1 MGLHPQ
7 QRTGL
12 VRGGRGP
19 LGQPREAD
27 STRDQL
33 HVGLDRLALGVADGV
48 LHADPQVTAGRQA
61 RQDHRDRRAAD
72 AGGRERGAHRQVAQ
86 AGDQGFG
93 GTGHAAG
100 YTHDEVDVDVLA
112 VRQAVLVEQPAQRGE
127 LAEVEDLVLGH
138 DAPVAHPGVQLD
150 DELPAVEEDAVAEV
164 DGTHRAGRH
173 VRLGVEHAQP
183 VGLGVGDRAPG
194 RELHDQAGLLAE
206 RRDRVAQPAEVE
218 RRLGGVV
225 ADVDVDHAGADRLAL
240 TGRGDEFV
248 EGDRKGGYVR
258 LGGLRTGR
266 CHRDQRRC
274 RHGRDPATAAFSPAS
289 GLGLVR
295 TDKSLYGFCMG
306 RRRWI
311 SVLAGAVLVAGAVGF
326 VAWPAKAAGGVT
338 GTFSKDSDW
347 GSGYQAKYTITNGG
361 TAAISSWTVTF
372 DLPSGL
378 TLGSYWD
385 ATATSSG
392 QHVTAKNREYN
403 GSIAPGASA
412 SFGFLVGGG
421 SGVPTGCTVNGGSC
435 AGGGGGGGDTT
446 PPSVPGNLRSTGVT
460 SSSVSLAWNA
470 STDNVGVTGYDVF
483 VGGSA
488 ALTVTGTSATVNGL
502 SASTT
507 YSFTVKAHDAAGNSS
522 GASNAV
528 SATTSSG
535 GGGGGGGGGGTPF
548 PPPYNRKGPWPTP
561 GLSGNSSASRA
572 EDFPLAFRHSAR
584 GQAR

>member
-7 QRTGL
+7 QRAGL

-72 AGGRERGAHRQVAQ
+72 AGGREGGARRQVAQ
-86 AGDQGFG
+86 AGDQRFG

-100 YTHDEVDVDVLA
+100 YT
-112 VRQAVLVEQPAQRGE
+112 Q
-127 LAEVEDLVLGH
+127 AEVEG
-138 DAPVAHPGVQLD
+138 
-150 DELPAVEEDAVAEV
+150 
-164 DGTHRAGRH
+164 
-173 VRLGVEHAQP
+173 
-183 VGLGVGDRAPG
+183 
-194 RELHDQAGLLAE
+194 
-206 RRDRVAQPAEVE
+206 
-218 RRLGGVV
+218 RLGGVV

-274 RHGRDPATAAFSPAS
+274 RHGRDPATTAFSPAS

-326 VAWPAKAAGGVT
+326 VAWPAQAAGGVT
-338 GTFSKDSDW
+338 ATFSKDSDW
-347 GSGYQAKYTITNGG
+347 GSGDQAKDTITNGG
-361 TAAISSWTVTF
+361 TAAISAWTVAF

-385 ATATSSG
+385 ATATTSG
-392 QHVTAKNREYN
+392 QHVTARNREYN

-421 SGVPTGCTVNGGSC
+421 SGVPTGCTVNGG
-435 AGGGGGGGDTT
+435 G
-446 PPSVPGNLRSTGVT
+446 
-460 SSSVSLAWNA
+460 
-470 STDNVGVTGYDVF
+470 
-483 VGGSA
+483 
-488 ALTVTGTSATVNGL
+488 
-502 SASTT
+502 
-507 YSFTVKAHDAAGNSS
+507 
-522 GASNAV
+522 
-528 SATTSSG
+528 
-535 GGGGGGGGGGTPF
+535 
-548 PPPYNRKGPWPTP
+548 
-561 GLSGNSSASRA
+561 
-572 EDFPLAFRHSAR
+572 
-584 GQAR
+584 